1 MRRLRV
7 LHVIGGGDTGGAMTY
22 LLPLLSGLRRE
33 GCDAQ
38 LLCLGAGGLA
48 EEAARRGLPVEVLPM
63 ANPWDVR
70 VLPYIR
76 RRLNSGAWDAV
87 HTHGMR
93 ANQPIRAIMRTL
105 RRPPALFT
113 TVHSDLALDYP
124 LLQAWAYMAL
134 DRLTAGEVDGFFCVS
149 AELAGRLAARGVPR
163 RRIHVVYPGVEPP
176 PAPYG
181 GGPAATATDREVST
195 TSAIPATTAIPAAA
209 TPPSAAPV
217 SDADGGSS
225 QPGLVIGT
233 VARLVAVKDLG
244 LLLETAKGLAL
255 RRPGLRVLV
264 IGDGPERA
272 ALEREAATLGL
283 ERIVEFRG
291 EVRPVWP
298 ALAELDVYVLT
309 SLSEGVPISVLEAMS
324 VGLPVVATSVG
335 GLPEVIQEGVTGY
348 LVERSAPRAAIAT
361 LLAGRIEALLA
372 DRDLRARMGA
382 AGRQRVAETFSS
394 AAAARL
400 TLRAYGRAVAERS
413 DRGGF

>member
-33 GCDAQ
+33 RCDAQ

-163 RRIHVVYPGVEPP
+163 RRIHVVYPGVEVP

-181 GGPAATATDREVST
+181 GGPAATAN
-195 TSAIPATTAIPAAA
+195 PAAA
-209 TPPSAAPV
+209 TPPSTATPAATAPV
-217 SDADGGSS
+217 RDTAAGSS
-225 QPGLVIGT
+225 QPSPVIGT

-244 LLLETAKGLAL
+244 LLLETAKRLAP

-291 EVRPVWP
+291 EVRPVWA

-324 VGLPVVATSVG
+324 VGLPVVAASVG

-348 LVERSAPRAAIAT
+348 LVERNAPRAAIAT
-361 LLAGRIEALLA
+361 LLAERIEALLA

-382 AGRQRVAETFSS
+382 AGRQRVAETFSI

-400 TLRAYGRAVAERS
+400 TLRVYGRAVAERS

>member
-1 MRRLRV
+1 
-7 LHVIGGGDTGGAMTY
+7 
-22 LLPLLSGLRRE
+22 
-33 GCDAQ
+33 
-38 LLCLGAGGLA
+38 
-48 EEAARRGLPVEVLPM
+48 
-63 ANPWDVR
+63 
-70 VLPYIR
+70 
-76 RRLNSGAWDAV
+76 
-87 HTHGMR
+87 
-93 ANQPIRAIMRTL
+93 
-105 RRPPALFT
+105 
-113 TVHSDLALDYP
+113 
-124 LLQAWAYMAL
+124 
-134 DRLTAGEVDGFFCVS
+134 
-149 AELAGRLAARGVPR
+149 
-163 RRIHVVYPGVEPP
+163 
-176 PAPYG
+176 
-181 GGPAATATDREVST
+181 
-195 TSAIPATTAIPAAA
+195 
-209 TPPSAAPV
+209 
-217 SDADGGSS
+217 
-225 QPGLVIGT
+225 
-233 VARLVAVKDLG
+233 LVAVKDLG

-324 VGLPVVATSVG
+324 VGLPVVAASVG

-382 AGRQRVAETFSS
+382 AGRQRVAETFST

>member
-1 MRRLRV
+1 M
-7 LHVIGGGDTGGAMTY
+7 AY
-22 LLPLLSGLRRE
+22 LLPLLAGLRRE
-33 GCDAQ
+33 ECDVQ
-38 LLCLGAGGLA
+38 LLCLGVGGLA

-63 ANPWDVR
+63 ANPWDLR
-70 VLPYIR
+70 VLPDIR
-76 RRLNSGAWDAV
+76 RRLTGGAWDVV

-93 ANQPIRAIMRTL
+93 ANQPVRAIMRTL
-105 RRPPALFT
+105 RRRPAVFT

-124 LLQAWAYMAL
+124 LLQAWAYVAL

-163 RRIHVVYPGVEPP
+163 RRIHVVYSGIEAR

-181 GGPAATATDREVST
+181 DGGAVETPHVPGTRRLEE
-195 TSAIPATTAIPAAA
+195 TSPPGDASRPATSI
-209 TPPSAAPV
+209 
-217 SDADGGSS
+217 
-225 QPGLVIGT
+225 IGT

-244 LLLETAKGLAL
+244 LLLETARLLAS

-272 ALEREAATLGL
+272 ALERQAATLGL

-298 ALAELDVYVLT
+298 ALAELHVYVLT
-309 SLSEGVPISVLEAMS
+309 SRSEGVPISVLEAMS
-324 VGLPVVATSVG
+324 AGLPVVATSVG

-361 LLAGRIEALLA
+361 LLAERIETLLA
-372 DRDLRARMGA
+372 DQDLRAQMGA
-382 AGRQRVAETFSS
+382 AGRRSVNETFST

-400 TLRAYGRAVAERS
+400 TLRAYGRAVAQRY